1 MNLFKILFTAL
12 MLSISIYGQGNWIKV
27 KIIGIEEIKGQMAI
41 ALFNSSDN
49 FPEQKGD
56 NPHAFVEIN
65 SDSVEHTFYDI
76 ADGVYA
82 IAVYHDANSNG
93 EMDKNFLGIP
103 TEDYVFSNYASG
115 SFGPPEFEE
124 AVFKFEDTLII
135 TLDINK

>member
-1 MNLFKILFTAL
+1 MNLLKIVFTAL
-12 MLSISIYGQGNWIKV
+12 ILSISIFGQGNWIKI

-41 ALFNSSDN
+41 ALFNSAEN

-56 NPHAFVEIN
+56 NPHTFVEIN
-65 SDSVEHTFYDI
+65 SDSVEYTFYNIVNGD
-76 ADGVYA
+76 YA
-82 IAVYHDANSNG
+82 IAAYHDANSNR

-124 AVFKFEDTLII
+124 AVFTCEDTLKI